1 MIPCCPSCHS
11 ISVSRLDSVK
21 PSRPEKKYCQHCGHI
36 GAAKDF
42 DWSRQP
48 SIYDSIDSRNR
59 ELIQD
64 GRRRIPSM
72 VDDIE

>member
-11 ISVSRLDSVK
+11 ISVARLDSNSSANK
-21 PSRPEKKYCQHCGHI
+21 GKKHCQHCGHI
-36 GAAKDF
+36 GPSKDF

-59 ELIQD
+59 ELIQS
-64 GRRRIPSM
+64 GRRRVATM
-72 VDDIE
+72 VDD